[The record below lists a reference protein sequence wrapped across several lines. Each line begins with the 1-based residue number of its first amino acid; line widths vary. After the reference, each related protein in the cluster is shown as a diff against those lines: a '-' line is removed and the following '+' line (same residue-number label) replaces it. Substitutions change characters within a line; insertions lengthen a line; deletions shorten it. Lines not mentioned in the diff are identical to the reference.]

1 MNPAPADR
9 PMVQIIV
16 LFLLALLLFSGLSSA
31 PLIDWD
37 ENIYAEASR
46 QMLVRSDFLN
56 PHINDQPFAEKP
68 PFYFW
73 VMATLFKMFGINEF
87 AARSTSALSHLL
99 FAIYLGYRL
108 RKLLGSFS
116 FFYAILYAGAFGPLL
131 SARFAVIDNM
141 FNAMIG
147 VAAFELFLL
156 MQAAKSSTRYLHALL
171 AALAMGTAV
180 LTKGPL
186 GGVIPLVAVLSVVL
200 GQAWLDLPRGLPLPQ
215 KASRFI
221 ASAWLRLFRALPPG
235 PLALTGILSLTIAL
249 SWFAIN
255 FLVSGP
261 QFLAGFAAFQGM
273 LFSQPLDSHE
283 GPFFYHFIVA
293 LLGLFPWTPL
303 LLLYFNREVRMA
315 VVHKERDLVFFC
327 LGWIL
332 FVLILFSFVR
342 TKLPHYSASMYIPQT
357 LLILIALREAAG
369 LSVRWNWIQILTA
382 TYMIVLGLAFAIL
395 PYTFGDF
402 REKMGFI
409 MKNPPEPHALAFLPG
424 MLLVGLAF
432 VTVFFLKKRQWFS
445 YLCSGLF
452 STALFLASLWVLVL
466 PLYTSHN
473 QGPLRTLMQEAYS
486 KNGEL
491 AMYRFLSFDL
501 FFYGQ
506 RTIEVLHSYKFKGN
520 AERLNQ
526 PGQKDLYVLCRKDH
540 KLQLTLEHPSLEHVR
555 DLGLHSMYV
564 LRARP

>member
-1 MNPAPADR
+1 MNPAPADQPR
-9 PMVQIIV
+9 VQFLV
-16 LFLLALLLFSGLSSA
+16 LALLALFLFSGLTSA

-37 ENIYAEASR
+37 ENIYAEAAR

-56 PHINDQPFAEKP
+56 PYINDQPFAEKP

-73 VMATLFKMFGINEF
+73 VMATLFKIFGVGEF
-87 AARSTSALSHLL
+87 AARSTSALSHFL
-99 FAIYLGYRL
+99 FALYLAYRL
-108 RKLLGSFS
+108 RSILGPLS

-141 FNAMIG
+141 FNALIG
-147 VAAFELFLL
+147 VAAFELLFL
-156 MQAAKSSTRYLHALL
+156 MRANQSSTRYKHAML

-186 GGVIPLVAVLSVVL
+186 GGVIPLIACSGLILGRALQDSGAASSVFSSVTGL
-200 GQAWLDLPRGLPLPQ
+200 LASSWSHFRKALPL
-215 KASRFI
+215 
-221 ASAWLRLFRALPPG
+221 G
-235 PLALTGILSLTIAL
+235 PLLLTGSLSLAIAL
-249 SWFAIN
+249 SWFVIN
-255 FLVSGP
+255 YLISGP
-261 QFLAGFAAFQGM
+261 QFLEGFAAFQGM

-293 LLGLFPWTPL
+293 LVGLFPWTPL
-303 LLLYFNREVRMA
+303 LLLYTHQDIRTA
-315 VVHKERDLVFFC
+315 VMQKERDLVYFC

-332 FVLILFSFVR
+332 FVLILFSFVT

-357 LLILIALREAAG
+357 LLILLALRE
-369 LSVRWNWIQILTA
+369 SIHSSPRWKWVQFLTLG
-382 TYMIVLGLAFAIL
+382 YMMLMGIAFAIL
-395 PYTFGDF
+395 PYTFADF
-402 REKMGFI
+402 REKMGFV
-409 MKNPPEPHALAFLPG
+409 MENPPEPHGLAFLPG
-424 MLLVGLAF
+424 ILLSVLALLTF
-432 VTVFFLKKRQWFS
+432 FFLKKRQWFA
-445 YLCSGLF
+445 YLCSGMF
-452 STALFLASLWVLVL
+452 STALFLSSLWILVL

-486 KNGEL
+486 KNGDL

-501 FFYGQ
+501 FFYGK

-526 PGQKDLYVLCRKDH
+526 HGEKDLYVLCRKDH
-540 KLQLTLEHPSLEHVR
+540 KLQLTLEHPALEHVR

-564 LRARP
+564 LRGRQ